1 MYVAPRA
8 WSPVIKGSHVSPCTT
23 RARAH
28 THTHNN
34 AGCNI
39 SPRRTDRGPWSIG
52 SSNILPY
59 CWLNPFLRWWR
70 AWTKWRRQ
78 ERERERERE
87 REKWLGCLFLLR
99 GLTWRRLREP
109 ETDGV
114 FIHGCEEIRE
124 TTKRSCIR
132 WKLIWILFSLPP
144 FQRGFFKRTDNF
156 RDVWSK
162 SFGKVFTFTDHLFIA
177 WLINWGILWLGY
189 PDFLN
194 FIVQNLQVD
203 VRLLKNFIF
212 VKGIELSSRSS
223 SNPILRNDTIG
234 VWIEFLNSR

>member
-23 RARAH
+23 RARAR
-28 THTHNN
+28 THTHITTR
-34 AGCNI
+34 GVTFH
-39 SPRRTDRGPWSIG
+39 PGELTGGRDRSGHQTSCHIVDWIRFCGGGGPGQSG
-52 SSNILPY
+52 GG
-59 CWLNPFLRWWR
+59 R
-70 AWTKWRRQ
+70 KG
-78 ERERERERE
+78 RERE

-144 FQRGFFKRTDNF
+144 FQRRFFKRTDNF

>member
-34 AGCNI
+34 AGCNV

-78 ERERERERE
+78 ERERERERKVV
-87 REKWLGCLFLLR
+87 RVSIFITWFNLTAIARTGDWWRFYTRLR
-99 GLTWRRLREP
+99 GDKGNDEKVVYPL
-109 ETDGV
+109 
-114 FIHGCEEIRE
+114 EINMD
-124 TTKRSCIR
+124 TFLS
-132 WKLIWILFSLPP
+132 PP
-144 FQRGFFKRTDNF
+144 FPAR
-156 RDVWSK
+156 
-162 SFGKVFTFTDHLFIA
+162 VF
-177 WLINWGILWLGY
+177 
-189 PDFLN
+189 
-194 FIVQNLQVD
+194 
-203 VRLLKNFIF
+203 LKD
-212 VKGIELSSRSS
+212 G
-223 SNPILRNDTIG
+223 
-234 VWIEFLNSR
+234 